1 MAKKAVR
8 LTAEEVAALAG
19 EGAPAPEPGGVEIRP
34 VAFAEL
40 EEGPA
45 RPEGGEDASGPASFL
60 WDVPMTVEVELGAAD
75 LAVRDVLA
83 LGPGAVVELDRS
95 YGEPLDI
102 RINGR
107 LVARGEVVIAG
118 ENFGVRITE
127 ILVSPAELASASGDA
142 GLGDES
148 PTPDGPQAPPAG

>member
-19 EGAPAPEPGGVEIRP
+19 QGDPAPDPGGVEIRP
-34 VAFAEL
+34 VSFAEL
-40 EEGPA
+40 EEGPPRREEEA
-45 RPEGGEDASGPASFL
+45 GPVAFL

-83 LGPGAVVELDRS
+83 LGPGSVVELDRS

-127 ILVSPAELASASGDA
+127 ILVSPAELAGTSSDGEPSAPG
-142 GLGDES
+142 GE
-148 PTPDGPQAPPAG
+148 TPPAANPAPEAG